1 MVLFYRKP
9 TKTTQSSKNRIATIE
24 DVDYQGLGIAKIDG
38 KTWFIENALP
48 SEKVQFQVKEEKRQ
62 YGIGKAVKWQNRSP
76 IRQEPICRWYAQCGG
91 CQMQHLTIEAQ
102 REAKQHALL
111 RQLQKISPEIQYEK
125 MIVDEAWHYRR
136 RAKLSL
142 QYSTATKSVE
152 LGFRQQQSSQL
163 VSIDECPTLVP
174 QLSQLLV
181 PLRTLFQQWQQPKKL
196 GHIELVAADNG
207 VAMLLRHSGSLT
219 EEDNQRLTQF
229 AIYHHVML
237 FISEQENQVIA
248 KTEEY
253 PYYQIGNLKLQF
265 DIRDFIQINAAI
277 NQQMV
282 ATALSWLELSAND
295 RVLDL
300 FCGMGNFSLPLAE
313 QAAYVVGVEG
323 VVDMVTKATANAQR
337 NQLDNVAFYQT
348 DLDSSFADKIWAKEK
363 FNKVLLDPP
372 RSGALFALSHLLEL
386 QPEKILYVSC
396 NPATLIR
403 DAKILVENGYRLV
416 KSAMIDMFPQTG
428 HLEGITLMIKETK

>member
-9 TKTTQSSKNRIATIE
+9 TKTTQPSKNRIATVE

-48 SEKVQFQVKEEKRQ
+48 PEKVQFQVKEEKRQ

-76 IRQEPICRWYAQCGG
+76 IRQEPMCRWYAQCGG

-102 REAKQHALL
+102 RKAKQHALL

-142 QYSTATKSVE
+142 QYLTATKSVE

-207 VAMLLRHSGSLT
+207 VAMLLRHLGSLT

-229 AIYHHVML
+229 AIQHRLML

-282 ATALSWLELSAND
+282 AIALSWLELSAND

-337 NQLDNVAFYQT
+337 NRLDNVAFYQT
-348 DLDSSFADKIWAKEK
+348 DLDSSFADKSWAKEK

-428 HLEGITLMIKETK
+428 HLEMIVLLSREK